1 MTYIKWPND
10 PTSPLPD
17 APKWPN
23 EMRSPVPYEPNW
35 QNEAMRQNALLH
47 SAMLGVARAE
57 AKLAKA
63 VDALRLVIDAC
74 DDGKIVLTGAV
85 GVMNVYAQI
94 RRSVY
99 NQVPAW
105 PIEEARTVL
114 NELEEAE

>member
-35 QNEAMRQNALLH
+35 QNEAMRQIALLH
-47 SAMLGVARAE
+47 SAMLGGARAE

-63 VDALRLVIDAC
+63 ADIIKQIIATSHEDDYFAWDSALDAAIDFIA
-74 DDGKIVLTGAV
+74 T
-85 GVMNVYAQI
+85 
-94 RRSVY
+94 
-99 NQVPAW
+99 
-105 PIEEARTVL
+105 
-114 NELEEAE
+114 LEKTE

>member
-47 SAMLGVARAE
+47 SAMLGGARAE

-63 VDALRLVIDAC
+63 VDIIKQIIATAHADDYAAWDSALDAAIDFIA
-74 DDGKIVLTGAV
+74 T
-85 GVMNVYAQI
+85 
-94 RRSVY
+94 
-99 NQVPAW
+99 
-105 PIEEARTVL
+105 
-114 NELEEAE
+114 LEKTE